1 MHLYTYIICW
11 YIYSARRVCEY
22 YQDDNYRGRVGGGEL
37 IAESGGMKN
46 ERKKKNEN
54 NNNYTVGV
62 AIILLQQMSCAV
74 FFKI

>member
-1 MHLYTYIICW
+1 M
-11 YIYSARRVCEY
+11 YSARRVCEY

-46 ERKKKNEN
+46 ERKKNEN

-62 AIILLQQMSCAV
+62 
-74 FFKI
+74 